1 MKQHYT
7 IISYILLVG
16 ILFLLGVMTEQVA
29 SAKTAQCPVNTAYGV
44 STQGGS
50 AESVIEFTHNV
61 IQAESLPAFTS
72 STLAGDSQ

>member
-29 SAKTAQCPVNTAYGV
+29 AANAQQCSTDTAYGV
-44 STQGGS
+44 SIQGDSVETGIS
-50 AESVIEFTHNV
+50 AQSFSI
-61 IQAESLPAFTS
+61 LTS
-72 STLAGDSQ
+72 GTLAGGSQ